1 MFWQSQQFRNP
12 EWVSLVVSWVISR
25 ASSFWRLW
33 GEKLVPGLFAASC
46 DHLYS
51 LACSPSLR
59 PQKAHSNLC
68 LRPRTPFSSEASSL
82 SLIRTI
88 ILDNPGS
95 SVLHLITC
103 VQSLFPCKVMFTG
116 SRDGHIWG
124 PLFSSRPHPFTY
136 FLFAVLCL
144 VTQSCLT
151 LYNHAYL
158 HKNTNTNTYTKNK
171 H

>member
-12 EWVSLVVSWVISR
+12 EWVSLVVSGVISR

-33 GEKLVPGLFAASC
+33 GEKLVPSLFAASC

-51 LACSPSLR
+51 LACSPSLH

-68 LRPRTPFSSEASSL
+68 LRPPTLFSSEASSL

-95 SVLHLITC
+95 SVLHLITS

-124 PLFSSRPHPFTY
+124 PLFSSPPPSIY
-136 FLFAVLCL
+136 LFFICCAVLSHSVMSDSL
-144 VTQSCLT
+144 QPRILT
-151 LYNHAYL
+151 
-158 HKNTNTNTYTKNK
+158 
-171 H
+171 